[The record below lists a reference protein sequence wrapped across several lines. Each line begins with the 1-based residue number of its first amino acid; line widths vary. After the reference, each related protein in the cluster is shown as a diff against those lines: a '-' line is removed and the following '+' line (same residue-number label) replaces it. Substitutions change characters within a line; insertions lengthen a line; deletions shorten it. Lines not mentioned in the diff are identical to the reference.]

1 MAKVRAISGQVLTVM
16 QKDSHTRQANEDWGE
31 RAPTVHFV
39 LDQDRLTLMG
49 LSSSDVG
56 QQIQFLLTGVP
67 VTQVREGIRT
77 VDVVARTSGD
87 NRLDPVKLM
96 NMTLT
101 SRDGRSIPLSQIGKV
116 EVREEDPILK
126 RRDRV
131 PVITVQ
137 CDIDE
142 ALQPPAVSAEL
153 AKRLQPIIDK
163 LPDGYAITPGASME
177 DSGKANAALIAVFP
191 IMIVCMLVVIIIQVR
206 SLSALAM
213 TVLTAPLG
221 LVGVVPILL
230 LFHQPFGFDAILG
243 LIALAGILMR
253 NTLILIGQIKT
264 NREEGLD
271 SFHALVEAT
280 VQRSRPVVL
289 TALAA
294 VLAFIPL
301 TLSVFWGSLAFTLI
315 GGTAVGTVL
324 TLVFL
329 PALYSIWFRVIP
341 SAKTA

>member
-1 MAKVRAISGQVLTVM
+1 
-16 QKDSHTRQANEDWGE
+16 
-31 RAPTVHFV
+31 
-39 LDQDRLTLMG
+39 MG
-49 LSSSDVG
+49 
-56 QQIQFLLTGVP
+56 
-67 VTQVREGIRT
+67 
-77 VDVVARTSGD
+77 
-87 NRLDPVKLM
+87 
-96 NMTLT
+96 
-101 SRDGRSIPLSQIGKV
+101 
-116 EVREEDPILK
+116 EEDPILK

-131 PVITVQ
+131 PTITVQ

-153 AKRLQPIIDK
+153 TKRLQPIIDK
-163 LPDGYAITPGASME
+163 LPDGYAITAGASME
-177 DSGKANAALIAVFP
+177 NSGKANAALVAVFP

-329 PALYSIWFRVIP
+329 PALYSIWFRVRP
-341 SAKTA
+341 SAKRHSSPELATQ